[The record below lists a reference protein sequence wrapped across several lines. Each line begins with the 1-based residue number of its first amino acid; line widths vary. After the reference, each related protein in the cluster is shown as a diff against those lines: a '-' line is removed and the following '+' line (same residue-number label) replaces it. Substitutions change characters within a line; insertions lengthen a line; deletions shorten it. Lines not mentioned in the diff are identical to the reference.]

1 MKKHSE
7 ETPEWH
13 DQRDRIIGLGE
24 LSIRKSYYPELQ
36 QKMAELEKK
45 NADLKAAYEDL
56 SAQEEELRQ
65 NYEEIRARESE
76 LRESKDFLK
85 EIIDNAKDGI
95 VFYDRNFNYR
105 VWNSFMESLTGISAT
120 DAVGKNAFRL
130 FPHLHE
136 QKVDILLQRALS
148 GEIIRS
154 PDIRYDIPQTEK
166 SGWMSGIYC
175 PHYNGEGEI
184 VGVIGIIRDIT
195 ERKGIE
201 EALKKAHD
209 EMEIRVQERTAALRE
224 SEERLRLKLDSVLS
238 PDSDI
243 NDLELIN
250 ILDIPAIQSLMED
263 FTRLTGMVT
272 AILDLK
278 GNVIEATGWQDIC
291 TKFHRVN
298 ERTAQFC
305 RESDLFLSQ
314 NLKAGDYV
322 AHKCRNNLWDVVTPL
337 YIGNKHFGNIFIGQ
351 FFYDD
356 EIIDEAVF
364 IAQAEEYGFDRDDYL
379 AALHRVPRFSRDRIK
394 NLMDY
399 LVKLTGFISRL
410 SYSNLKLARTMAEEK
425 TVQETLI
432 RSERRLAE
440 IIDHLPDATLAIDLQ
455 GKIIAWNKAI
465 EEMTGVKAENMLGKN
480 NHEYALPFYGCR
492 RPFLL
497 DSIFAS
503 DTELAKQYNLIKRN
517 GDLVI
522 AEVDVVL
529 PGDRKVTLW
538 GKATPLHDEMGK
550 IIGAIESIRDVTD
563 RKRARD
569 ELQALYNELENRVI
583 ERTAELNQAQAAYK
597 QANEKLNLLNSITR
611 HDITNQLSMLQGYLV
626 LISRKISDTSV
637 AEMLEKAQNTARTI
651 HRQIT
656 FTKDYQNI
664 GVKSPG
670 FQNIE
675 GIIRQAVN
683 ALPHEHI
690 VIESHLDNLEVYAD
704 PLLEKVVY
712 NLVENAI
719 RYGEKITKIQFF
731 HQDVPEGL
739 KVICEDDGVGISDE
753 DKLRLFTKGFG
764 KNTGLGLYL
773 SREILGITG
782 ISIRETGQYGK
793 GARFEITVPKGTY
806 RFPDQK

>member
-1 MKKHSE
+1 
-7 ETPEWH
+7 
-13 DQRDRIIGLGE
+13 
-24 LSIRKSYYPELQ
+24 
-36 QKMAELEKK
+36 MAELEKK
-45 NADLKAAYEDL
+45 NEDLKAAYEEL
-56 SAQEEELRQ
+56 SSTEEELRQ

-105 VWNSFMESLTGISAT
+105 VWNSFMESLTGISASE
-120 DAVGKNAFRL
+120 ALGKNAFKL

-136 QKVDILLQRALS
+136 QNVDILLQQALA
-148 GEIIRS
+148 GETVRS
-154 PDIRYDIPQTEK
+154 PDIPYNIPQTEK

-195 ERKGIE
+195 ERREIE
-201 EALKKAHD
+201 ESLRKAHD

-224 SEERLRLKLDSVLS
+224 SEDRLRLKLDSVLS

-263 FTRLTGMVT
+263 FTRLTGMAT

-298 ERTAQFC
+298 ERTARFC
-305 RESDLFLSQ
+305 KESDLFLGR
-314 NLKAGDYV
+314 NLKAGEYI

-356 EIIDEAVF
+356 ETIDESVF
-364 IAQAEEYGFDRDDYL
+364 IAQAEKYGFNRDEYL
-379 AALHRVPRFSRDRIK
+379 SALRRVPRFSRDQIT

-399 LVKLTGFISRL
+399 LVKFTGFMSRL
-410 SYSNLKLARTMAEEK
+410 SYSNLKLAKTMVDEK
-425 TVQETLI
+425 QVQETLI
-432 RSERRLAE
+432 RSERRLSE
-440 IIDHLPDATLAIDLQ
+440 IIDHLPDATFAIDLQ

-465 EEMTGVKAENMLGKN
+465 EEMTGVHAKDILGKGDY
-480 NHEYALPFYGCR
+480 EYALPFYGYR
-492 RPFLL
+492 RPFLI
-497 DSIFAS
+497 DGIFAS
-503 DTELAKQYNLIKRN
+503 DMELANQYTLIKRN
-517 GDLVI
+517 GDLII
-522 AEVDVVL
+522 AEIDLVL

-538 GKATPLHDEMGK
+538 GKATPLHDEMGNT
-550 IIGAIESIRDVTD
+550 IGAIESIRDVTD
-563 RKRARD
+563 RKRAQD
-569 ELQALYNELENRVI
+569 ELQKLYNELEKRVI
-583 ERTAELNQAQAAYK
+583 ERTAELSQAQAAYK
-597 QANEKLNLLNSITR
+597 QANEKLNLLSSITR
-611 HDITNQLSMLQGYLV
+611 HDITNQLSVLQGYLS
-626 LISRKISDTSV
+626 LISEKISDSSV
-637 AEMLEKAQNTARTI
+637 AEMLQKAQNTARTI
-651 HRQIT
+651 HRQIA

-664 GVKSPG
+664 GVKSPQ

-683 ALPHEHI
+683 ELPHEHI
-690 VIESHLDNLEVYAD
+690 VIESRLDNLEVYAD

-712 NLVENAI
+712 NILENAI
-719 RYGEKITKIQFF
+719 RYGDKITKIQLFYEE
-731 HQDVPEGL
+731 VPDGMR
-739 KVICEDDGVGISDE
+739 VICEDDGVGIPDK
-753 DKLRLFTKGFG
+753 DKLRIFSKGFG
-764 KNTGLGLYL
+764 KNTGLGLFL
-773 SREILGITG
+773 SREILSITEITIMENG
-782 ISIRETGQYGK
+782 TPGK
-793 GARFEITVPKGTY
+793 GARFEILVPKSAY
-806 RFPDQK
+806 RFIISQP